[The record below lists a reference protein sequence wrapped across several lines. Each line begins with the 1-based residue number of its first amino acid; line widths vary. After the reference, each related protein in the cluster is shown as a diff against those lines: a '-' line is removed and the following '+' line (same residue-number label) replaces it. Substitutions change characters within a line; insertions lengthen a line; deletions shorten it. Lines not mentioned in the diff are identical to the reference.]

1 MNLKLNE
8 AYWTERYINQ
18 TDFWDLGEV
27 SPPLKE
33 YVNQLNDKS
42 IDILI
47 PGCGNGYEGE
57 HLHQAGFNNVRQM
70 DLSQLA
76 LDNFHNRVPSFPKD
90 FLICSDFFEHEGT
103 YDLILEQTFFCALY
117 PSLREKYVQ
126 HACKILKPKGKI
138 AGLLFDDPL
147 NNDKPPFGGN
157 QEEYEK
163 LFSPYF
169 HLHILETAHN
179 SVKPRAGRE
188 FFILFEKK

>member
-90 FLICSDFFEHEGT
+90 FLICFDFFEHEGT
-103 YDLILEQTFFCALY
+103 YDLILEQTFFCALN